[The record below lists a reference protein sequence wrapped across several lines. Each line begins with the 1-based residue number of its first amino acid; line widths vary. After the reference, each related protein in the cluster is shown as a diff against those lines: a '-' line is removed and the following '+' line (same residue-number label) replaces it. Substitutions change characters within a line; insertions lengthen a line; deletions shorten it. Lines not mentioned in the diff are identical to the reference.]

1 MSDSHSKLAYQKTL
15 RKLFGNND
23 KKKVFIIS
31 GSPGSGKSYYAEK
44 HKGENDIV
52 FDMDK
57 ICSAIDG
64 KNVHD
69 DHSNI
74 LDIVL
79 NLRNTIFEDITAR
92 KGTWGNAFIIS
103 SSPDEKYISDLS
115 NRLDA
120 EIVKMPANLDDC
132 ISNLS
137 NDPTRAK
144 TLERDIKLAQS
155 WHTKQGKEVIPY

>member
-1 MSDSHSKLAYQKTL
+1 MSDSQSKLAYQKTL
-15 RKLFGNND
+15 RKLFGNNGE
-23 KKKVFIIS
+23 KKVFIIS

-64 KNVHD
+64 KTVHD

-79 NLRNTIFEDITAR
+79 NLRNTIF
-92 KGTWGNAFIIS
+92 
-103 SSPDEKYISDLS
+103 
-115 NRLDA
+115 
-120 EIVKMPANLDDC
+120 
-132 ISNLS
+132 
-137 NDPTRAK
+137 
-144 TLERDIKLAQS
+144 
-155 WHTKQGKEVIPY
+155 

>member
-15 RKLFGNND
+15 RKLFGGND
-23 KKKVFIIS
+23 EKKVFIIS

-69 DHSNI
+69 DHRAIYLI
-74 LDIVL
+74 LFLICVIQFL
-79 NLRNTIFEDITAR
+79 KILLLEKERGEMLLLYLRPR
-92 KGTWGNAFIIS
+92 
-103 SSPDEKYISDLS
+103 
-115 NRLDA
+115 
-120 EIVKMPANLDDC
+120 
-132 ISNLS
+132 
-137 NDPTRAK
+137 
-144 TLERDIKLAQS
+144 
-155 WHTKQGKEVIPY
+155 TKSI

>member
-1 MSDSHSKLAYQKTL
+1 MSDSSSKMAYQKTL

-23 KKKVFIIS
+23 EKKVFIIS

-79 NLRNTIFEDITAR
+79 NLRNTIFEDIAAR
-92 KGTWGNAFIIS
+92 KGAWGNAFIIS
-103 SSPDEKYISDLS
+103 SSPDDKYISDLS

-120 EIVKMPANLDDC
+120 EIIKMPANLDKC
-132 ISNLS
+132 INNLS

-155 WHTKQGKEVIPY
+155 WHTKQGQEVISY